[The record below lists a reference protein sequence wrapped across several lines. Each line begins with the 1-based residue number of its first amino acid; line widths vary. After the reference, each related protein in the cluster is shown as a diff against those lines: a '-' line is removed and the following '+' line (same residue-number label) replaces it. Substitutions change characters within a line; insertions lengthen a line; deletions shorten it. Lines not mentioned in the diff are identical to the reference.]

1 MSETENKITKPIK
14 VYPNSYEAEQYL
26 LCCILLDGN
35 AAGDLVPTLDPNVF
49 YNDRHRKIFEACQKL
64 FSSNKAIDVITVN
77 DQIEADKK
85 TDLNMLEYLVELSD
99 KLPSAANYR
108 EYVDIL
114 KRDYTHR
121 EIIRI
126 CNETIEMAYVNKDYR
141 QTLTSIEEK
150 IFRLNSSTHRSE
162 LVHISEASGQVVARI
177 DALCRDKNSF
187 RGLMTKFSRFDMV
200 TNGLQKGAL
209 IILAARPSVG
219 KTSFALNIV
228 SNIASQ
234 ANSKAV
240 IAVFSL
246 EMPAVQLA
254 QRLLSD
260 VGSIPMDNLSKG
272 TTQDR
277 EQESLIAAHSKIS
290 ESKVYVDDSGLL
302 SPGDIFAKCRR
313 LYKIESRID
322 LVVIDYLQLM
332 KGDKVRNNDSKQ
344 NEISDISR
352 MMKLLAKEM
361 NCPVLAL
368 SQMSRGIENRDD
380 KTPKLSDL
388 RESGAIEQ
396 DADIVMFLSRENE
409 NEKSTG
415 NYTVFLDIAKH
426 RNGSLAAIRYN
437 WEGQYVRFSEST
449 DQHINRELP
458 PKKGKSING

>member
-1 MSETENKITKPIK
+1 MAETNNTPTKTIK

-26 LCCILLDGN
+26 LCCILLDGI
-35 AAGDLVPTLDPNVF
+35 AAGDLLPSLKSEIF
-49 YNDRHRKIFEACQKL
+49 YNERHRKIFEACQKL
-64 FSSNKAIDVITVN
+64 FSANRAVDVITVN

-85 TDLNMLEYLVELSD
+85 TDLNMLDYHVELSD

-114 KRDYTHR
+114 KRDHMHR

-126 CNETIEMAYVNKDYR
+126 CNETIEMAYANKDYR
-141 QTLTSIEEK
+141 ETLTAIEEK
-150 IFRLNSSTHRSE
+150 IYKLNSSTHRSE
-162 LVHISEASGQVVARI
+162 LIHISEASGQVVARV

-187 RGLMTKFSRFDMV
+187 RGIMTKFARFDQI

-209 IILAARPSVG
+209 VILAARPSVG

-234 ANSKAV
+234 PDSKSV

-246 EMPAVQLA
+246 EMPSVQLA

-260 VGSIPMDNLSKG
+260 IGSIPMNSLSKG

-290 ESKVYVDDSGLL
+290 ESKVYVDDTALS
-302 SPGDIFAKCRR
+302 SPGDIFSKCRR
-313 LYKIESRID
+313 LYATEKRID
-322 LVVIDYLQLM
+322 LIVIDYLQLM
-332 KGDKVRNNDSKQ
+332 KGDSVRSSDSKQ

-352 MMKLLAKEM
+352 MMKILAKEM
-361 NCPVLAL
+361 NCPVLVL

-396 DADIVMFLSRENE
+396 DADIVLFLSRENE
-409 NEKSTG
+409 NDKVSS

-426 RNGSLAAIRYN
+426 RNGELGVLRFN
-437 WEGQYVRFSEST
+437 WEGQYVRFTEST
-449 DQHINRELP
+449 DQYINRDLP
-458 PKKGKSING
+458 VKKTKGING